1 MAKTVLVTGGNRGIG
16 QQVARV
22 LAGDGWDVLLAARDR
37 AKGEAAAAR
46 LRKDTGGRLKAVA
59 LDVTSDA
66 SVATA
71 AQKLRDGAIHLD
83 ALVNNAG
90 VYGAAARASDGV
102 ALTLETN
109 FFGPLRV
116 TLALLPLLRDGSSI
130 TNVTSG
136 LGALANLDDAH
147 RRLLSAGPR
156 ELTRD
161 ALVAH
166 LHDFVRG
173 GGQGWG
179 TDAYG
184 VSKAAL
190 NALTRLL
197 AHELAPR
204 KIRVNAT
211 DPGWVRTDMGGRGA
225 PRTIEQGAASVLFG
239 LTTSE
244 TGGVFRDGARIAA

>member
-1 MAKTVLVTGGNRGIG
+1 MAKTVLITGANRGIG
-16 QQVARV
+16 QQVATV
-22 LAGDGWDVLLAARDR
+22 LAREGWDVLVGARDR
-37 AKGEAAAAR
+37 KKGDAAAAR
-46 LRKDTGGRLKAVA
+46 MRKESGGRLRAVE

-71 AQKLRDGAIHLD
+71 AQKLRDGAIRID

-90 VYGAAARASDGV
+90 VYGIARDEAGV

-116 TLALLPLLRDGSSI
+116 TLGLLPLLRDGATI

-136 LGALANLDDAH
+136 LGALSKLDDAH
-147 RRLLSAGPR
+147 RRLLVDPA
-156 ELTRD
+156 LTRD

-166 LHDFVRG
+166 VRAFVDG
-173 GGQGWG
+173 GGTGWG

-197 AHELAPR
+197 AVELAPR
-204 KIRVNAT
+204 QIRVNAT
-211 DPGWVRTDMGGRGA
+211 CPGWVRTDLGGRNA
-225 PRTIEQGAASVLFG
+225 PRSIEQGAASVVFG
-239 LTTSE
+239 VTATA
-244 TGGVFRDGARIAA
+244 TGNVLRDGASIAP